1 MLVGSKIRN
10 YGWHFLNEPLNLDV
24 DVTIATVKK
33 VKLLKFEKMLVSR
46 KRTFL
51 SRFEEML

>member
-1 MLVGSKIRN
+1 MFIGSKIRN